1 MTSKL
6 EPTHSSAGAI
16 SSKTKSVTSYR
27 SKPIKAVHNLMS
39 LPSSLMSNSRFG
51 SSSSSSKKSIKFYN
65 RDEPYYEFTN
75 FYPATVT
82 IDDQRWPT
90 TEHYFQAQK
99 FVGTPYLELIR
110 GFSSARE
117 AFQLSRNSTVSQW
130 RRSDWDAVKDDIMLK
145 ALRCKFTQHKD
156 LRKLLWETGDREL
169 IEHTSNDSYWA
180 DGGGRGRGLNKL
192 GKLLMKV
199 RDDIVAVC
207 GPYVEPVKKNSSS
220 KVSRSSLRRSSSLSD
235 LSRQPAS
242 KEADLSPLSAH
253 NTDDFLSL
261 QLQSTTLP
269 PTSSRLK
276 RSSSFSTM
284 LPSYD
289 SSSSY
294 SSYTPS
300 KSSYDGPLVGRKMPT
315 STHPTSSSTHHTRS
329 SMPYIKSVMHDYQ
342 PQLTSKSKRTIS
354 DHTKGTQHVRLK
366 STSKSYSSP
375 VSSQPIY
382 KQSGQ
387 LAVHSHTNSSS
398 SNKNTTSQSK
408 VGLPKSLSSPPT
420 SSISSPDPP
429 SYKYSDSYSSR
440 LRPRPRNPVTGADW
454 Y

>member
-1 MTSKL
+1 
-6 EPTHSSAGAI
+6 
-16 SSKTKSVTSYR
+16 
-27 SKPIKAVHNLMS
+27 
-39 LPSSLMSNSRFG
+39 MSNSRFG
-51 SSSSSSKKSIKFYN
+51 SSSSSSNKSIKFYN

-82 IDDQRWPT
+82 VDDQRWPT

-99 FVGTPYLELIR
+99 FVGTPYVELIR

-117 AFQLSRNSTVSQW
+117 AFQLSRNPTVSQW

-156 LRKLLWETGDREL
+156 LRKLLWKTGDREL

-207 GPYVEPVKKNSSS
+207 GRFVEPVKKKSSS
-220 KVSRSSLRRSSSLSD
+220 SSISGGGGKVSRSSSLRRSSSLSD
-235 LSRQPAS
+235 LSRKTAS
-242 KEADLSPLSAH
+242 KDVDFSPPSAH
-253 NTDDFLSL
+253 NTGDFLSL

-289 SSSSY
+289 STSSY

-300 KSSYDGPLVGRKMPT
+300 KLSYYSPLIGRKMPT
-315 STHPTSSSTHHTRS
+315 STRPASSSTHHTQS
-329 SMPYIKSVMHDYQ
+329 SMPHIKSAMHNYQ
-342 PQLTSKSKRTIS
+342 SQLTSKSKEPTT
-354 DHTKGTQHVRLK
+354 DHTKGTPHGRSG
-366 STSKSYSSP
+366 STSKSHGNP
-375 VSSQPIY
+375 VRIQNRP
-382 KQSGQ
+382 
-387 LAVHSHTNSSS
+387 LTVHTLNFGHTNSSS
-398 SNKNTTSQSK
+398 TTKKNATKVKVTAPNRLSPPPTTS
-408 VGLPKSLSSPPT
+408 LPS
-420 SSISSPDPP
+420 PP
-429 SYKYSDSYSSR
+429 SYSYSGRSHSKSPITW
-440 LRPRPRNPVTGADW
+440 RP
-454 Y
+454 